1 MPILEITDRVY
12 VSDARA
18 KEEFFFGKIIDAN
31 EVLSLPNP
39 SDITS
44 NPDYLQ
50 RLGIYLTPIAR
61 ASSSP
66 FVVETYYVCHG
77 LDTAN
82 PVVVR
87 GCVTYKSQNENGL
100 YLVIGYNPISYADED
115 GLNPVFL
122 DDPVMFSDAVS
133 IRMGSEVE
141 KRYLD
146 YIKKQPKYH
155 RVPNAFGS
163 MSHE

>member
-1 MPILEITDRVY
+1 MPSPEITQRVF

-18 KEEFFFGKIIDAN
+18 KEKFFFGKIIDAD

-39 SDITS
+39 NDVTS

-82 PVVVR
+82 PVVMR

-100 YLVIGYNPISYADED
+100 YLVIGYNPISYVDGD

-122 DDPVMFSDAVS
+122 DNPVMFSDAVT

-146 YIKKQPKYH
+146 SIKKQPKYH
-155 RVPNAFGS
+155 RVSNLFSS
-163 MSHE
+163 MSHG